1 MPISGPPGRRHLSFR
16 RWAQRPDG
24 RDGDAVMVI
33 PAAPG
38 TYLPIEIVGSSAR
51 K

>member
-1 MPISGPPGRRHLSFR
+1 VSALSL
-16 RWAQRPDG
+16 
-24 RDGDAVMVI
+24 DGDDVMII

-51 K
+51 D